1 MTAPTTSASN
11 LLLCA
16 GAAIPSP
23 PPDLGGLGDE
33 VYIRLPAMRQIY
45 GGVSGATIWRWAARQ
60 KIPNPVKL
68 SHRVTGWRVGDI
80 RADLAR
86 RAAA

>member
-1 MTAPTTSASN
+1 MA
-11 LLLCA
+11 
-16 GAAIPSP
+16 
-23 PPDLGGLGDE
+23 DE
-33 VYIRLPAMRQIY
+33 VHLRLPAMRKIY
-45 GGVSGATIWRWAARQ
+45 GGVSGATIWRWAACH
-60 KIPNPVKL
+60 KIPTPVKL